1 MHIKYN
7 FVLQQV
13 ADTYMAVAV
22 GDGAKKFRGL
32 IKLNETGK
40 DIFEKLQQG
49 MTVEQTVDALLLEYN
64 ATREQLQTEVDKI
77 VAKLKSENLIVED

>member
-1 MHIKYN
+1 MHIKYT

-22 GDGAKKFRGL
+22 GDGAKQFRGL